1 VQNIELSVEKKR
13 RVGKKGQGEL
23 NAPPRA
29 SKAGMSNTEAGG
41 WLPRAVFLLRRGQ
54 SSMGKAGS
62 WLKPIIDPSSQLWSM
77 DYGLVI

>member
-1 VQNIELSVEKKR
+1 MAKYIYSPTKTATHDELWSQKKK

-41 WLPRAVFLLRRGQ
+41 WLPRAVFF
-54 SSMGKAGS
+54 A
-62 WLKPIIDPSSQLWSM
+62 PSRPKLHGEGRVMAQAH
-77 DYGLVI
+77 Y